1 MMMGMKVPTITIT
14 DAIALFGTRKALC
27 EYLGLTVTSIAQR
40 IYEERKNMPTSSA
53 FQIARMYPEA
63 VTWVDR

>member
-1 MMMGMKVPTITIT
+1 MGMKVPTISVV
-14 DAIALFGTRKALC
+14 DAIELFSTRKALC

-40 IYEERKNMPTSSA
+40 IYEGRENVSTPSA

-63 VTWVDR
+63 VTWVNR